1 MLKTGGVLEGLNK
14 QMEEQRHETGKEVY
28 TSTVEVLK
36 QLNDA
41 KTLSQFKELIK
52 YAWSKIQ
59 TEAERYWRDKKIQDE
74 KIRLNEDARLS
85 ITAYVITKARA
96 PQIIPMLYALM
107 DFINDTLYEECAPI
121 ATLESAIKV
130 VQFEFEDKIVN
141 NQSFAS
147 QS

>member
-1 MLKTGGVLEGLNK
+1 MLRPGGVLEGISK
-14 QMEEQRHETGKEVY
+14 QMEELRHESEKEVY
-28 TSTVEVLK
+28 TSTVEVIK

-59 TEAERYWRDKKIQDE
+59 TEAERYWRGKKIQDE

-130 VQFEFEDKIVN
+130 V
-141 NQSFAS
+141 
-147 QS
+147 

>member
-1 MLKTGGVLEGLNK
+1 
-14 QMEEQRHETGKEVY
+14 MEELRHETGKEVY

>member
-1 MLKTGGVLEGLNK
+1 MLRPGGVLEGISK
-14 QMEEQRHETGKEVY
+14 QIEELRHESEKEVY
-28 TSTVEVLK
+28 TSTVEVIK

-59 TEAERYWRDKKIQDE
+59 TEAERYWRGKKIQDE

-130 VQFEFEDKIVN
+130 V
-141 NQSFAS
+141 
-147 QS
+147 

>member
-1 MLKTGGVLEGLNK
+1 
-14 QMEEQRHETGKEVY
+14 MEELRNESGKEVY
-28 TSTVEVLK
+28 TSTVKVLK

-41 KTLSQFKELIK
+41 KTLSQFKEMIK
-52 YAWSKIQ
+52 YAWTKIQ

-85 ITAYVITKARA
+85 ITAYVITKARV

-130 VQFEFEDKIVN
+130 V
-141 NQSFAS
+141 
-147 QS
+147 

>member
-1 MLKTGGVLEGLNK
+1 MLRPGGVLEGINK
-14 QMEEQRHETGKEVY
+14 QMEELRHESEKEVY
-28 TSTVEVLK
+28 TSTVEVIK
-36 QLNDA
+36 QLNNA

-59 TEAERYWRDKKIQDE
+59 TEAERYWRGKKIQDE

-130 VQFEFEDKIVN
+130 V
-141 NQSFAS
+141 
-147 QS
+147 